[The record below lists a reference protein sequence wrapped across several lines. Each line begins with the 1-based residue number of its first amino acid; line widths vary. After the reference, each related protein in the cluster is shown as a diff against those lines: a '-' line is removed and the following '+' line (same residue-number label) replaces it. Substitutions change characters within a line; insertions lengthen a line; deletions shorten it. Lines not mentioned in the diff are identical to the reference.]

1 MSTNIDE
8 QPDEGGGFDSLE
20 TTDIVRRCTEL
31 IVRYTHFAD
40 LGDLRRVPELF
51 TAEGIW
57 ATPAE
62 EHKGQSALCERFQ
75 RMADDAHAMQW
86 VTRHVCSNV
95 LIEVLSAVEATATVY
110 LTLYMRV
117 GASDGTA
124 ANLAPAKIGQYHDRM
139 VRTTDGWRF
148 AERRCSHAFV

>member
-1 MSTNIDE
+1 MSTSIDE
-8 QPDEGGGFDSLE
+8 QPDGGGGFDSLE

-51 TAEGIW
+51 TVDGIW

-62 EHKGQSALCERFQ
+62 EHKGQRALCERFQ
-75 RMADDAHAMQW
+75 RMADEAQSMQW
-86 VTRHVCSNV
+86 VTRHVCSNM
-95 LIEVLSAVEATATVY
+95 LIEVQSAVEATATVY

-117 GASDGTA
+117 GAGDGA
-124 ANLAPAKIGQYHDRM
+124 GANLAPLKIGQYHDRM

-148 AERRCSHAFV
+148 AERRCSYAFV